1 MTKAMEIKGIESNRC
16 CFNCSNPY
24 GGDDEQVKLVYHKG
38 WYECPV
44 CGCSTRFPDED
55 CCYEDGMRY
64 WLVACE
70 ADGHSSNDGLV
81 SVRSQYEEYDP
92 IEGYEHVME
101 ISFETYAAIVERG
114 TYRRNY
120 GDLLYIN

>member
-1 MTKAMEIKGIESNRC
+1 MEIKGIESNRC

-55 CCYEDGMRY
+55 CCYEDGNRY
-64 WLVACE
+64 WLVVE
-70 ADGHSSNDGLV
+70 HGSEESSSHGLV
-81 SVRSQYEEYDP
+81 YICSQYEEYEP
-92 IEGYEHVME
+92 MTCEHVME
-101 ISFETYAAIVERG
+101 LDFETYAAIMERG
-114 TYRRNY
+114 GKTCY
-120 GDLLYIN
+120 GDDLLYVN